1 MAAPAGTVTM
11 LFTDVEGSTRLLE
24 RLGDDFAG
32 LLATH
37 HRIVRDAVAAR
48 RGHEVGCDG
57 DGFFVVFPRAGDA
70 LAAAASIQCT
80 LAREAWPGG
89 VSVRVRMGLDTGE
102 PRLVDGDYVGLDVH
116 RAARIAAAAH
126 GGQVVVGETARRLLG
141 DGLPAGLGLRDLGAH
156 LLKDF
161 PAPLRLFQLTGE
173 GLAADFPPLRTLDAP
188 RTNLPAV
195 ATSIVGRERELRDAR
210 ALLAR
215 DDVRLV
221 TLTGAGGAGKTRLAL
236 AVAGDVAAAFPGGL
250 YAAFLAGV
258 PEPGLVLPAI
268 ATAVGARDEPGR
280 PLRESILAAL
290 GDDPVLLLLD
300 NLEHLPGAAP
310 VVADLLAGAARLRVL
325 ATSRVPLRI
334 GGEHELDVPPLAPA
348 AGAELFAQRARAV
361 RADFRTG
368 EHAVAVEEL
377 CRRLDGL
384 PLAIELAAARVRMLP
399 PEALL
404 ERLDRRLDLLVGGRD
419 APERHRTL
427 RATVAW
433 SHDLLGERERGVLR
447 RLAVFVGGFPLDL
460 AGAVAGPDGADV
472 LPELESL
479 VEGNLVRPLPPVAGE
494 PRFLML
500 ETIRS
505 FALERLEEHGEADA
519 TRLRHAEAVVGLLER
534 AHEGVRHGHAKPWM
548 DRVDAELGN
557 VRAAVALIRS
567 AGREDLELRLVAA
580 THLYATLR
588 SRWREVAAW
597 LDHVLATPGHENP
610 RLRAMALSSAAMVVA
625 WNGDHARAAGAARE
639 SLRLADTLGDPALRA
654 EALNA
659 LGIAETDGGDVA
671 GGRRRYEEAAA
682 LCRRTGDWA
691 LLTLVLANI
700 ADSALAVGDAAT
712 ARERLIEGAGVSRE
726 HGLHE
731 ITATLQLNLASA
743 ELALGALPAARAA
756 LADTLRIADRIGYVE
771 GRLYGLATL
780 VAIHAA
786 EGDPE
791 RAGRQAGTVEAA
803 FETARTRFTGFEA
816 ARHEATL
823 ADLRERLGPARLDE
837 LRAEGRN
844 VTLDD
849 ALAAALASAPET
861 TAPPRTPA
869 AASAPAEPR

>member
-24 RLGDDFAG
+24 RLGDEFAG
-32 LLATH
+32 VLATH
-37 HRIVRDAVAAR
+37 HRIVREAVAAR
-48 RGHEVGCDG
+48 GGHEAGCEG

-70 LAAAASIQCT
+70 LAAAAEIQRA
-80 LAREAWPGG
+80 LAREPWPGG

-102 PRLVDGDYVGLDVH
+102 PRLVDGGYVGIDVH
-116 RAARIAAAAH
+116 RAARIGAAAH

-141 DGLPAGLGLRDLGAH
+141 DRLPAGLALRDLGAH

-161 PAPLRLFQLTGE
+161 PSPLRLFQLTGE

-236 AVAGDVAAAFPGGL
+236 AVAGDVDVAAAFPGGL

-268 ATAVGARDEPGR
+268 AAAVGARDEPGR
-280 PLRESILAAL
+280 PLRESVL
-290 GDDPVLLLLD
+290 GSLGGDPVLLLLD
-300 NLEHLPGAAP
+300 NLEHLPAAAP
-310 VVADLLAGAARLRVL
+310 VVADLLASAAQLRVL

-334 GGEHELDVPPLAPA
+334 AGEHELDVPPLAPA

-361 RADFRTG
+361 RADFRPG
-368 EHAVAVEEL
+368 EHAAAVDEL

-384 PLAIELAAARVRMLP
+384 PLAIELAAARARLLA

-419 APERHRTL
+419 APERQRTL
-427 RATVAW
+427 RAAVAW
-433 SHDLLGERERGVLR
+433 SHDLLAEEEQAVLR
-447 RLAVFVGGFPLDL
+447 RLAVFVGGFPLEL
-460 AGAVAGPDGADV
+460 AGPVADPDGEDV

-479 VEGNLVRPLPPVAGE
+479 VEGNLIRPLSPVAGE

-534 AHEGVRHGHAKPWM
+534 AHEGVRHGNAKRWM

-588 SRWREVAAW
+588 SRWREVVAW
-597 LDHVLATPGHENP
+597 LDHVLTTPGHDNP

-625 WNGDHARAAGAARE
+625 WNGDHERAAEAARE

-659 LGIAETDGGDVA
+659 LGIAEADGGDVA
-671 GGRRRYEEAAA
+671 AGRRRYEEAAA

-712 ARERLIEGAGVSRE
+712 ARERLIEGAGISRE

-756 LADTLRIADRIGYVE
+756 LADTLRLSDRIGYVE

-786 EGDPE
+786 EGDLE
-791 RAGRQAGTVEAA
+791 RAGRLAGTVEAA
-803 FETARTRFTGFEA
+803 FDAAHTRFTGFEA
-816 ARHEATL
+816 GRHEETL
-823 ADLRERLGPARLDE
+823 ADLAERLGSARLDE
-837 LRAEGRN
+837 LRAEGRG
-844 VTLDD
+844 VALDD
-849 ALAAALASAPET
+849 AVAAALAEAGDVAA
-861 TAPPRTPA
+861 TA
-869 AASAPAEPR
+869 